1 MKQAIRG
8 LRDCLAQFATGVTVV
23 TVRHEGAVHGATVNA
38 FASIS
43 LDPPLVMVS
52 LDRRS
57 RLCARLAG
65 AAFEIN
71 ILSTW
76 QQGIARHFAGAGTD
90 PAPEIRWD
98 VFPHSVRL
106 AGCAAYLSCAPWASY
121 DGGDHVIYLGEVR
134 NFEIRGG
141 PPLVFHRG
149 GFHEL
154 RRTATEALAPTTDGT
169 GILR

>member
-1 MKQAIRG
+1 MNRAIHG
-8 LRDCLAQFATGVTVV
+8 LRDCLGQFATGVTVV

-43 LDPPLVMVS
+43 LAPPLVMVS

-57 RLCARLAG
+57 RLCGRLAG

-71 ILSTW
+71 ILSSW
-76 QQGIARHFAGAGTD
+76 QQGIARHFAGKGTD
-90 PAPEIRWD
+90 PAAEIRWD
-98 VFPHSVRL
+98 ALPHSLRL
-106 AGCAAYLSCAPWASY
+106 AGCAAYLTCAPWASY
-121 DGGDHVIYLGEVR
+121 DGGDHVLYLGEVR

-149 GFHEL
+149 NFHEL
-154 RRTATEALAPTTDGT
+154 RQTAALAPSTDGT